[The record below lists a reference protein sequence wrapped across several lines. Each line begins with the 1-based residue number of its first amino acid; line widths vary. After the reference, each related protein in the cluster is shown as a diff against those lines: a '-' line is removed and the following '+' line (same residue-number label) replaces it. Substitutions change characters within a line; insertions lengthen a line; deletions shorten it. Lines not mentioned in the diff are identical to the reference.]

1 MTCIGANLASHKFG
15 FLPHIRLTSLKIKPP
30 SLSGEIRE
38 HESRTSLRL
47 FVTLQEV
54 RQPEDCRARGGYSLF
69 HTSFGPCTNSARV
82 RQRAELRHSGT
93 AVGYGSARV
102 CTTKWTGTFVQSRSG
117 GREGHRRHQDHL
129 APAGGTEHAT
139 SQHRDQFLD
148 NPQ

>member
-69 HTSFGPCTNSARV
+69 HTSFGPCTNSPRV
-82 RQRAELRHSGT
+82 RQRTELRPSVP
-93 AVGYGSARV
+93 AAGYGSARV
-102 CTTKWTGTFVQSRSG
+102 CPTHGKGNFFTPTT
-117 GREGHRRHQDHL
+117 
-129 APAGGTEHAT
+129 
-139 SQHRDQFLD
+139 
-148 NPQ
+148 

>member
-15 FLPHIRLTSLKIKPP
+15 FLPHIRLASLKIKPP

-82 RQRAELRHSGT
+82 RQRAELRHSDRKSVVLGKS
-93 AVGYGSARV
+93 VSV
-102 CTTKWTGTFVQSRSG
+102 SVDSG
-117 GREGHRRHQDHL
+117 VRL
-129 APAGGTEHAT
+129 T
-139 SQHRDQFLD
+139 LK
-148 NPQ
+148 